1 MAVIIISPV
10 LASAS
15 PAAKISKPAAQ
26 AQKESRQQNT
36 SASVSSKM
44 SGGWKK
50 PKTEAGCL
58 PMKGKD
64 GACFAYV

>member
-26 AQKESRQQNT
+26 AQKESGQQNC
-36 SASVSSKM
+36 SASVSSKNERRLA
-44 SGGWKK
+44 SETKK
-50 PKTEAGCL
+50 LRPV
-58 PMKGKD
+58 
-64 GACFAYV
+64 AYQ

>member
-26 AQKESRQQNT
+26 AQKKKKKSRLQYCSVCRLSRQQHIKQSAQHQAADSSHSLCTNT
-36 SASVSSKM
+36 N
-44 SGGWKK
+44 
-50 PKTEAGCL
+50 
-58 PMKGKD
+58 
-64 GACFAYV
+64 